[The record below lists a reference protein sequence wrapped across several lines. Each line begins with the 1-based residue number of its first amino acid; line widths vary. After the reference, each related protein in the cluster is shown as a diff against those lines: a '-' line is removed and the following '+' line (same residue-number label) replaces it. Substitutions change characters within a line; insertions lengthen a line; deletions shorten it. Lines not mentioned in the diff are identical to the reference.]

1 MLGMRRPARDMAPE
15 KLDLLGQL
23 FSQWIAEEKAEPEH
37 TNTDQLPHAAGT
49 MMMTKDGKA
58 LFVRRAAGRDHA
70 GHWSIPAGMTED
82 DEMPWQTAMR
92 ETNEEVG
99 DCGMEPRG
107 MRLMD
112 HRLMDNVGFTT
123 YGYPVDSEFKPTLD
137 EEHDAYMWSPIG
149 NAPHPLHPGLEA
161 TLKDYT
167 QDPLT
172 DKGSKIMEAMKKQ
185 YGPEKGEQVFYAS
198 KNKGNIKGVD
208 GGTSEGAKRGWQSR
222 GHGGSSGGGDM
233 PSRSEAEQ
241 HVRTIKQHMA
251 NKGIV
256 RPDVATAH
264 LQEPMK
270 SAVIHGIVHGT
281 NTLGFHEKTRHGDS
295 ATDEGGEVPLEE
307 RFSLTPDG
315 NKVIDKH
322 SGMSYNID
330 DIGRILFSP
339 DSMDTTAGVSKP
351 NEVNVNKPTVE
362 TANWRPPKFGVRQTQ
377 NDDSGGGYSWRTP
390 RYGRDAGTSEG
401 ARKAA
406 ETRKAHHSAQHEE
419 LTSAGFEHKES
430 NPSSS
435 TYEKA
440 PREGD
445 YHQRGQV
452 MSVHHYPKSGKTWM
466 WTHSGKSAEGRAG
479 VKIGEG
485 KTGKT
490 LSEHLQ
496 RHRNASHGQ
505 DNGMWRAP
513 SYGRDAGTSE
523 GAKKAAQTRKQHE
536 GLREGA
542 QRLKT
547 DPRIVEIKHPRTGHV
562 IRTNYVQKRVPVRH
576 PRTGHII
583 FDPR

>member
-1 MLGMRRPARDMAPE
+1 MLSRRTARDMAPE
-15 KLDLLGQL
+15 KLELLGQL
-23 FSQWIAEEKAEPEH
+23 FNQWIAEEKAEPEH
-37 TNTDQLPHAAGT
+37 AGDQLPSAAGT

-58 LFVRRAAGRDHA
+58 LFVRRAADRDHA

-82 DEMPWQTAMR
+82 DEMPWQTAIR

-208 GGTSEGAKRGWQSR
+208 SLDDRVNSVGAHIDRVIG
-222 GHGGSSGGGDM
+222 
-233 PSRSEAEQ
+233 
-241 HVRTIKQHMA
+241 
-251 NKGIV
+251 
-256 RPDVATAH
+256 ATGADD
-264 LQEPMK
+264 L
-270 SAVIHGIVHGT
+270 
-281 NTLGFHEKTRHGDS
+281 
-295 ATDEGGEVPLEE
+295 GEVSLEE

-339 DSMDTTAGVSKP
+339 DSMDATAGVNKP
-351 NEVNVNKPTVE
+351 NEVNVNKPTIE
-362 TANWRPPKFGVRQTQ
+362 TANWRPPKFGVKPMQ
-377 NDDSGGGYSWRTP
+377 NDDSGGGYSWRVP
-390 RYGRDAGTSEG
+390 RYGNDAYGRDAGTSEG

-406 ETRKAHHSAQHEE
+406 
-419 LTSAGFEHKES
+419 
-430 NPSSS
+430 
-435 TYEKA
+435 
-440 PREGD
+440 
-445 YHQRGQV
+445 
-452 MSVHHYPKSGKTWM
+452 
-466 WTHSGKSAEGRAG
+466 
-479 VKIGEG
+479 
-485 KTGKT
+485 
-490 LSEHLQ
+490 
-496 RHRNASHGQ
+496 
-505 DNGMWRAP
+505 
-513 SYGRDAGTSE
+513 
-523 GAKKAAQTRKQHE
+523 QTRKSH
-536 GLREGA
+536 GGSA
-542 QRLKT
+542 QVHPAIQARRDKEVSEAHQLG
-547 DPRIVEIKHPRTGHV
+547 IKHGSQV
-562 IRTNYVQKRVPVRH
+562 
-576 PRTGHII
+576 
-583 FDPR
+583 

>member
-1 MLGMRRPARDMAPE
+1 MLATRRTARDMAPE
-15 KLDLLGQL
+15 KLELLGQL
-23 FSQWIAEEKAEPEH
+23 FNQWIAEEKAEPEH
-37 TNTDQLPHAAGT
+37 AGDQLPSAAGT

-208 GGTSEGAKRGWQSR
+208 SLDDRVNSVGAHIDRVIG
-222 GHGGSSGGGDM
+222 
-233 PSRSEAEQ
+233 
-241 HVRTIKQHMA
+241 
-251 NKGIV
+251 
-256 RPDVATAH
+256 ATGADD
-264 LQEPMK
+264 L
-270 SAVIHGIVHGT
+270 
-281 NTLGFHEKTRHGDS
+281 
-295 ATDEGGEVPLEE
+295 GEVPLEE

-339 DSMDTTAGVSKP
+339 DSMDATAGVNKP
-351 NEVNVNKPTVE
+351 NEVNVNKPTIE
-362 TANWRPPKFGVRQTQ
+362 TANWRPPKFGVKPMQ
-377 NDDSGGGYSWRTP
+377 NDD
-390 RYGRDAGTSEG
+390 
-401 ARKAA
+401 
-406 ETRKAHHSAQHEE
+406 
-419 LTSAGFEHKES
+419 
-430 NPSSS
+430 
-435 TYEKA
+435 
-440 PREGD
+440 
-445 YHQRGQV
+445 
-452 MSVHHYPKSGKTWM
+452 
-466 WTHSGKSAEGRAG
+466 
-479 VKIGEG
+479 
-485 KTGKT
+485 
-490 LSEHLQ
+490 
-496 RHRNASHGQ
+496 
-505 DNGMWRAP
+505 
-513 SYGRDAGTSE
+513 
-523 GAKKAAQTRKQHE
+523 
-536 GLREGA
+536 
-542 QRLKT
+542 
-547 DPRIVEIKHPRTGHV
+547 
-562 IRTNYVQKRVPVRH
+562 
-576 PRTGHII
+576 
-583 FDPR
+583 

>member
-1 MLGMRRPARDMAPE
+1 MLATRRTARDMAPE
-15 KLDLLGQL
+15 KLELLGQL
-23 FSQWIAEEKAEPEH
+23 FNQWIAEEKAEPEH
-37 TNTDQLPHAAGT
+37 AGDQLPSAAGT

-123 YGYPVDSEFKPTLD
+123 YGYPVDSEFEPTLD

-198 KNKGNIKGVD
+198 KNKGNIEGVD
-208 GGTSEGAKRGWQSR
+208 AEAFDDVKHDPHTGRFTSGSGARYEVKTQPNGRMDI
-222 GHGGSSGGGDM
+222 HH
-233 PSRSEAEQ
+233 AEQ
-241 HVRTIKQHMA
+241 GVIGSVPSVAPFSAYHKPSNSMLSHAPKKEFADTHSALIGRRSTSKPKYFSSPKAAAKALIQH
-251 NKGIV
+251 
-256 RPDVATAH
+256 
-264 LQEPMK
+264 
-270 SAVIHGIVHGT
+270 
-281 NTLGFHEKTRHGDS
+281 HEDSHRGDS
-295 ATDEGGEVPLEE
+295 ATDAGEIPLEE

-339 DSMDTTAGVSKP
+339 DSMDATAGVNKP
-351 NEVNVNKPTVE
+351 NEVNVNKPTIE
-362 TANWRPPKFGVRQTQ
+362 TANWRLPKFGVNRMQ
-377 NDDSGGGYSWRTP
+377 NDDSGGYSWRTP

-406 ETRKAHHSAQHEE
+406 ETRKSHHSAQHEE
-419 LTSAGFEHKES
+419 LTSAGFEHKQS

-440 PREGD
+440 PHEGD

-452 MSVHHYPKSGKTWM
+452 MTVHHYPKSGKTWM

-485 KTGKT
+485 KAGKT

-496 RHRNASHGQ
+496 RQR
-505 DNGMWRAP
+505 
-513 SYGRDAGTSE
+513 
-523 GAKKAAQTRKQHE
+523 TR
-536 GLREGA
+536 G
-542 QRLKT
+542 
-547 DPRIVEIKHPRTGHV
+547 
-562 IRTNYVQKRVPVRH
+562 
-576 PRTGHII
+576 
-583 FDPR
+583 

>member
-1 MLGMRRPARDMAPE
+1 MLATRRTARDMAPE
-15 KLDLLGQL
+15 KLELLGQL
-23 FSQWIAEEKAEPEH
+23 FNQWIAEEKAEPEH
-37 TNTDQLPHAAGT
+37 AGDQLPSAAGT

-70 GHWSIPAGMTED
+70 GHWSIPGGMTED

-123 YGYPVDSEFKPTLD
+123 YGHPVDSEFEPTLD

-208 GGTSEGAKRGWQSR
+208 GQDRMVNVKL
-222 GHGGSSGGGDM
+222 GGD
-233 PSRSEAEQ
+233 
-241 HVRTIKQHMA
+241 
-251 NKGIV
+251 
-256 RPDVATAH
+256 
-264 LQEPMK
+264 EP
-270 SAVIHGIVHGT
+270 
-281 NTLGFHEKTRHGDS
+281 
-295 ATDEGGEVPLEE
+295 GEVPLEE

-339 DSMDTTAGVSKP
+339 NSMDATAGVNKP

-362 TANWRPPKFGVRQTQ
+362 TANWRPPKFEGVRQTQ
-377 NDDSGGGYSWRTP
+377 NDWRTP

-406 ETRKAHHSAQHEE
+406 QTRKSGGGNAAEVAQQHGY
-419 LTSAGFEHKES
+419 TQRVPGQSGSTTHWQPTKGGSSAG
-430 NPSSS
+430 NRV
-435 TYEKA
+435 YVNKA
-440 PREGD
+440 GQWAHFAPQTAKPIATGNG
-445 YHQRGQV
+445 HQSLHQ
-452 MSVHHYPKSGKTWM
+452 H
-466 WTHSGKSAEGRAG
+466 
-479 VKIGEG
+479 
-485 KTGKT
+485 
-490 LSEHLQ
+490 LSEHNNRQ
-496 RHRNASHGQ
+496 
-505 DNGMWRAP
+505 
-513 SYGRDAGTSE
+513 
-523 GAKKAAQTRKQHE
+523 
-536 GLREGA
+536 
-542 QRLKT
+542 
-547 DPRIVEIKHPRTGHV
+547 
-562 IRTNYVQKRVPVRH
+562 
-576 PRTGHII
+576 
-583 FDPR
+583 

>member
-1 MLGMRRPARDMAPE
+1 MLSRRAARDMAPD
-15 KLDLLGQL
+15 KMALLGTL
-23 FSQWIAEEKAEPEH
+23 FKQWLDEEAQEPEH
-37 TNTDQLPHAAGT
+37 AGDQLPSAAGT

-123 YGYPVDSEFKPTLD
+123 YGYPVDSEFEPTLD
-137 EEHDAYMWSPIG
+137 EEHDAYMWSPID

-172 DKGSKIMEAMKKQ
+172 DKGSKIMEAMQKQ

-208 GGTSEGAKRGWQSR
+208 GQDRMVNVKL
-222 GHGGSSGGGDM
+222 GGD
-233 PSRSEAEQ
+233 
-241 HVRTIKQHMA
+241 
-251 NKGIV
+251 
-256 RPDVATAH
+256 D
-264 LQEPMK
+264 L
-270 SAVIHGIVHGT
+270 
-281 NTLGFHEKTRHGDS
+281 
-295 ATDEGGEVPLEE
+295 GEVPLEE

-339 DSMDTTAGVSKP
+339 DSMDATAGVNKP

-362 TANWRPPKFGVRQTQ
+362 TANWRPPKFEGVRQMQ
-377 NDDSGGGYSWRTP
+377 NDGGGGYSWRVP

-401 ARKAA
+401 AKKAAQTRAAHGGHGTPEFHDQMAATHLQRARNATSHSEAAKHMNLYTMHAKNARHIQGRRTAGDDGMWRAPSYGRDAGTSEGAKKAA
-406 ETRKAHHSAQHEE
+406 ETRKAHHSAHHEE

-435 TYEKA
+435 TYEK
-440 PREGD
+440 
-445 YHQRGQV
+445 
-452 MSVHHYPKSGKTWM
+452 SS
-466 WTHSGKSAEGRAG
+466 
-479 VKIGEG
+479 
-485 KTGKT
+485 
-490 LSEHLQ
+490 
-496 RHRNASHGQ
+496 
-505 DNGMWRAP
+505 
-513 SYGRDAGTSE
+513 
-523 GAKKAAQTRKQHE
+523 TR
-536 GLREGA
+536 R
-542 QRLKT
+542 
-547 DPRIVEIKHPRTGHV
+547 
-562 IRTNYVQKRVPVRH
+562 
-576 PRTGHII
+576 
-583 FDPR
+583 

>member
-1 MLGMRRPARDMAPE
+1 MAPE
-15 KLDLLGQL
+15 KLELLGQL
-23 FSQWIAEEKAEPEH
+23 FNQWIAEEKAEPEH
-37 TNTDQLPHAAGT
+37 AGDQLPSAAGT

-70 GHWSIPAGMTED
+70 GHWSIPGGMTED

-123 YGYPVDSEFKPTLD
+123 YGHPVDSEFEPTLD

-208 GGTSEGAKRGWQSR
+208 SLDDHVNSAGAHIDRVIG
-222 GHGGSSGGGDM
+222 
-233 PSRSEAEQ
+233 
-241 HVRTIKQHMA
+241 
-251 NKGIV
+251 
-256 RPDVATAH
+256 ATGADD
-264 LQEPMK
+264 L
-270 SAVIHGIVHGT
+270 
-281 NTLGFHEKTRHGDS
+281 
-295 ATDEGGEVPLEE
+295 GEVPLEE

-339 DSMDTTAGVSKP
+339 DSMDATAGVNKP

-362 TANWRPPKFGVRQTQ
+362 TANWRPPKFGVNRMQ
-377 NDDSGGGYSWRTP
+377 NDDGGGYSWRTP

-485 KTGKT
+485 KSGKT

-496 RHRNASHGQ
+496 RHKNANARHGH
-505 DNGMWRAP
+505 DSGMWRTP

-523 GAKKAAQTRKQHE
+523 GARKAAQTRAAHGGHHE
-536 GLREGA
+536 VL
-542 QRLKT
+542 
-547 DPRIVEIKHPRTGHV
+547 
-562 IRTNYVQKRVPVRH
+562 
-576 PRTGHII
+576 
-583 FDPR
+583 